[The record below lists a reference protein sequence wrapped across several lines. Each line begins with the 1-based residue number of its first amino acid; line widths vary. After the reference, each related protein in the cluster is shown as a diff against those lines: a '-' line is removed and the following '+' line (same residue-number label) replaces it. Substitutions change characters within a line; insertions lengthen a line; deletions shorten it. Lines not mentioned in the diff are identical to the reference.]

1 METYRKI
8 FHFFFFFFFFFFF
21 SCHHLAVVVTGDSN
35 YSLVESNIFLACGWL
50 GNTSTPGRTWVG
62 DVNSQYSPHEDAS
75 APKSTTVTENKQ
87 VPYSTSRVSHSQFTY
102 IFNVTAGQKFI
113 RLHFNPTS
121 KPRFNPSA
129 AFFSVKAASFTLL
142 RNFSASLT
150 ADGNGHPFFKEFC
163 INIEDDQR
171 LLNITFTPS
180 PDYNDSYAFING
192 IEIVSMPLNFY
203 YTAADDP
210 GRGFRFVGQ
219 DNPDSILNRNALA
232 NLYRINVGGQQISP
246 SDDIRGMYRTWD
258 TDDQYLIDARP
269 SALPVNGSIQ
279 LTWVRNHS
287 APDVVYTT
295 ARTMGQDREV
305 NEKYNLTWEF
315 EVDSGFTYFL
325 RLHFCEFQ
333 IEVTEEGNRVFQI
346 FIANLT
352 AEVRADVIAW
362 SGANGVP
369 VYRDYAVMI
378 GSKPNEENMK
388 QNLSIQLHPAP
399 RWRTKYSD
407 AILNGLEI
415 FKVDNN
421 GNLAGPNPER
431 RTIPPNLDVS
441 PTTKSNKTSN
451 VIGIVAG
458 VISGF
463 GVLSLLL
470 LLIFWRGRKVKDSG
484 SGTGT
489 SLLGTFFSSKTIK
502 ATKSSRGSFLPS
514 DLCTQFSLSEIQAA
528 TNNFDNDLVIGV
540 GGFGNV
546 YKGFING
553 STTPV
558 AIKRL
563 EPESQQGALE
573 FQTEIG
579 MLSQLRHLH
588 LVSLIGYCNDGRE
601 MILVYDFMARGTL
614 RDHLYRSDN
623 PPLPWNQRLEIC
635 IGAARGLHY
644 LHTGANHAVIIHRDV
659 KTTNIL
665 LDEKW
670 VAKVSDFGLSKFGP
684 TSVSKTHVSTVVK
697 GSVGYLDPEYYRL
710 QQLTEKS
717 DVYSFGVVLFEVL
730 CARPPI
736 LRTAYKKQVSL
747 AVWAQQCYQNG
758 TIDQIVDPFLKGKIK
773 PECLNKYAEVA
784 MSCLNDEGIR
794 RPSMSDVVWGLEF
807 ALQLQESS
815 IAIAKEIDENEEEEK
830 IVDNYETNGSGSIF
844 SGVGVHVLSDSKTI
858 STVTIST
865 TTATDDQSLS
875 TESSDKYSRAVFS
888 EILNPKGR

>member
-8 FHFFFFFFFFFFF
+8 FHFFFFFFFF
-21 SCHHLAVVVTGDSN
+21 SCHHPAVVVTGDSN
-35 YSLVESNIFLACGWL
+35 YPLVESNIFLACGWS
-50 GNTSTPGRTWVG
+50 GNTNTSGQTWVG
-62 DVNSQYSPHEDAS
+62 DVNSQYSPHEDES

-87 VPYSTSRVSHSQFTY
+87 VPYSKSRVSHSQFTY

-203 YTAADDP
+203 YTVADDP
-210 GRGFRFVGQ
+210 SGGFRFVGQ
-219 DNPDSILNRNALA
+219 DNPYSILNRNALA

-258 TDDQYLIDARP
+258 MDDHYLIDARP

-295 ARTMGQDREV
+295 ARTMGQDREI

-333 IEVTEEGNRVFQI
+333 IEVTEEGDRVFQI

-352 AEVRADVIAW
+352 AEVQADVIAW
-362 SGANGVP
+362 SGGNGVP

-441 PTTKSNKTSN
+441 PTTKSNKKSN

-489 SLLGTFFSSKTIK
+489 SLLGTFFSSKTIR

-644 LHTGANHAVIIHRDV
+644 LHTGANHAVVIHRDV

-747 AVWAQQCYQNG
+747 AVWAEQCYQNG

-794 RPSMSDVVWGLEF
+794 RPSMSDVVGGLEF

-815 IAIAKEIDENEEEEK
+815 VAIAKEIEENEEEEK
-830 IVDNYETNGSGSIF
+830 IVDNYETDGSGSIF
-844 SGVGVHVLSDSKTI
+844 FGVGEHVLSDSKTI
-858 STVTIST
+858 STITIST

-875 TESSDKYSRAVFS
+875 TESSNKYSRAVFS

>member
-8 FHFFFFFFFFFFF
+8 FHFFFFFFFFF
-21 SCHHLAVVVTGDSN
+21 SCHHLAVVVSGDSN
-35 YSLVESNIFLACGWL
+35 YPLVESNLFLACGWL
-50 GNTSTPGRTWVG
+50 GNTSTPDQTWVG

-87 VPYSTSRVSHSQFTY
+87 VPYSKSRVSHSQFTY

-113 RLHFNPTS
+113 RLHFYPSS
-121 KPRFNPSA
+121 KPEFNTSA

-142 RNFSASLT
+142 RNFSASL
-150 ADGNGHPFFKEFC
+150 AAAAYGNERSPFFKEFC

-180 PDYNDSYAFING
+180 PDYNELYAFING

-219 DNPDSILNRNALA
+219 DNPYSILNRNALA
-232 NLYRINVGGQQISP
+232 TLYRINVGGKHIEP
-246 SDDIRGMYRTWD
+246 SYDTGGIFGLRNRQDDG
-258 TDDQYLIDARP
+258 A
-269 SALPVNGSIQ
+269 
-279 LTWVRNHS
+279 
-287 APDVVYTT
+287 
-295 ARTMGQDREV
+295 GQGNQRE
-305 NEKYNLTWEF
+305 
-315 EVDSGFTYFL
+315 
-325 RLHFCEFQ
+325 
-333 IEVTEEGNRVFQI
+333 IEVTEDGDRVFQI

-352 AEVRADVIAW
+352 AEVQADVIAW
-362 SGANGVP
+362 TGANGVT

-378 GSKPNEENMK
+378 GSKPNEENIK

-415 FKVDNN
+415 FKVDNT
-421 GNLAGPNPER
+421 GNLGGPNPEP
-431 RTIPPNLDVS
+431 RTIPPNLDAS
-441 PTTKSNKTSN
+441 PTIEPTKKNN
-451 VIGIVAG
+451 VTGMVAG
-458 VISGF
+458 AISGSS
-463 GVLSLLL
+463 VLSLLL

-489 SLLGTFFSSKTIK
+489 SLLGTFLWSKTIK

-540 GGFGNV
+540 GGFGDV

-601 MILVYDFMARGTL
+601 MILVYDFMAHGTL

-665 LDEKW
+665 LDKKW

-684 TSVSKTHVSTVVK
+684 TSVSKTH
-697 GSVGYLDPEYYRL
+697 
-710 QQLTEKS
+710 LTEKS

-730 CARPPI
+730 CARPSI
-736 LRTAYKKQVSL
+736 LRTADKKQ
-747 AVWAQQCYQNG
+747 C
-758 TIDQIVDPFLKGKIK
+758 LKKI
-773 PECLNKYAEVA
+773 AEVA

-807 ALQLQESS
+807 SLQLQESS

-830 IVDNYETNGSGSIF
+830 LLDNYETDGSGPVF
-844 SGVGVHVLSDSKTI
+844 SSVGEHVLSDSKTI

-875 TESSDKYSRAVFS
+875 TGSSDKYTGAVFS

>member
-8 FHFFFFFFFFFFF
+8 FHFFFFFFFFF

-35 YSLVESNIFLACGWL
+35 YPLVESNLFLACGWL
-50 GNTSTPGRTWVG
+50 GNTSTPDQTWVG

-87 VPYSTSRVSHSQFTY
+87 VPYSKSRVSHSQFTY

-113 RLHFNPTS
+113 RLHFYPSS
-121 KPRFNPSA
+121 KPEFNTSA

-142 RNFSASLT
+142 RNFSASL
-150 ADGNGHPFFKEFC
+150 AAAAYGNDRSPFFKEFC

-180 PDYNDSYAFING
+180 PDYNELYAFING

-210 GRGFRFVGQ
+210 GRG
-219 DNPDSILNRNALA
+219 
-232 NLYRINVGGQQISP
+232 
-246 SDDIRGMYRTWD
+246 SD
-258 TDDQYLIDARP
+258 L
-269 SALPVNGSIQ
+269 
-279 LTWVRNHS
+279 
-287 APDVVYTT
+287 VYET
-295 ARTMGQDREV
+295 ARTMGQDREI

-333 IEVTEEGNRVFQI
+333 IEVTEDGDRVFQI

-352 AEVRADVIAW
+352 AEVQADVIAW
-362 SGANGVP
+362 TGANGVT

-378 GSKPNEENMK
+378 GSKPNEENIK

-415 FKVDNN
+415 FKVDNT
-421 GNLAGPNPER
+421 GNLGGPNPEP
-431 RTIPPNLDVS
+431 RTIPPNLDAS
-441 PTTKSNKTSN
+441 PTIEPTKKNN
-451 VIGIVAG
+451 VTGMVAG
-458 VISGF
+458 AISGSS
-463 GVLSLLL
+463 VLSLLL
-470 LLIFWRGRKVKDSG
+470 LLIFWRGRKVKDSS

-489 SLLGTFFSSKTIK
+489 SLLGTFLWSKTIK

-540 GGFGNV
+540 GGFGDV

-588 LVSLIGYCNDGRE
+588 LVSLIGFCNDDRE

-614 RDHLYRSDN
+614 PDHLYHSDN

-684 TSVSKTHVSTVVK
+684 TSVSKTH
-697 GSVGYLDPEYYRL
+697 
-710 QQLTEKS
+710 LTEKS

-730 CARPPI
+730 CARPSI
-736 LRTAYKKQVSL
+736 LRTAAKKQVSL

-758 TIDQIVDPFLKGKIK
+758 TIDQIVDPFLKG
-773 PECLNKYAEVA
+773 
-784 MSCLNDEGIR
+784 IR

-807 ALQLQESS
+807 SLQLQESS

-830 IVDNYETNGSGSIF
+830 LLDNYETDGSGPVF
-844 SGVGVHVLSDSKTI
+844 SSVGEHVLSDSKTI

-875 TESSDKYSRAVFS
+875 TGSSDKYTGAVFS